1 MGQVTDRQK
10 KKRPYRRRIG
20 KPLAEQADRHAL
32 YQESVQCVEAEIDMI
47 DENFKK
53 LRGRLAAS
61 LREDFCGTANTSC
74 EWVRRRPKNI
84 AVAIDLDQEVLD
96 WGQTHNVNRLE
107 DSMQNRI
114 TLLNDDALTVK
125 TRPMDIVLAMNFSYQ
140 LFKTRSKL
148 KGYFHRAYEALTD
161 DGVFFLDAFGG
172 YEAFREMEESTE
184 FEDFTYVWD
193 QHRYNPI
200 NGDITCLIHF
210 TFPDGSKMKRAFSYH
225 WRLWTLPE
233 LQELLIEAGFQRV
246 LVYWEGTD
254 EKTGEGSGEYLPA
267 EVGQADAGWICY
279 LSASK

>member
-1 MGQVTDRQK
+1 MNRK
-10 KKRPYRRRIG
+10 KKKPSYRKRPEES
-20 KPLAEQADRHAL
+20 LAKQANRHVL
-32 YQESVQCVEAEIDMI
+32 YEKAVQCVEAEIDMV
-47 DENFKK
+47 DQNFKA
-53 LRGRLAAS
+53 LRGWQAIS

-74 EWVRRRPKNI
+74 EWVRRRFKNT
-84 AVAIDLDQEVLD
+84 AVAIDLDQDVLD
-96 WGQTHNVNRLE
+96 WGRIHNVNQLE
-107 DSMQNRI
+107 DSMQHRI
-114 TLLNDDALTVK
+114 TLVNDDVLTVE
-125 TRPMDIVLAMNFSYQ
+125 TQPIDIVLAMNFSYQ
-140 LFKTRSKL
+140 ILKTRAKL
-148 KGYFHRAYEALTD
+148 KGYFQRVYEALSD
-161 DGVFFLDAFGG
+161 DGVLFLDAFGG

-254 EKTGEGSGEYLPA
+254 EKTGEGNGEYLPA
-267 EVGQADAGWICY
+267 EVGEADAGWICY
-279 LSASK
+279 LSAEK